1 MAIDTSSF
9 EHYSFD
15 LWLTLIK
22 SNSNFKQKRN
32 ALLQDFFCLDRRMEE
47 ITRTVRHYDVLCNH
61 ISEMTGKHVDRDHI
75 YGLLLADLGFELGMM
90 TKEHMD
96 GFKAEVDLLFMKHKP
111 ILLDVN
117 LKENLEAIVSK
128 GKTISLLSNTAF
140 LEGELLRKLLDHYEL
155 SELFSFQHYS
165 DETGLSKPN
174 PAAFERVYQE
184 ITKKKK
190 LQRADVVHIGDNKRA
205 DYDGA
210 ISFGF
215 NALLI

>member
-22 SNSNFKQKRN
+22 SNPNFKQKRN
-32 ALLQDFFCLDRRMEE
+32 ALLQDFFCLDRKMED
-47 ITRTVRHYDVLCNH
+47 ITRTVRHYDVLSNR

-75 YGLLLADLGFELGMM
+75 YGLILADLGFELGMM
-90 TKEHMD
+90 AKEHMD
-96 GFKAEVDLLFMKHKP
+96 EFKAEVDLLFMKHKP
-111 ILLDVN
+111 VLLDVN

-140 LEGELLRKLLDHYEL
+140 LEGGQLRKLLNHYEL